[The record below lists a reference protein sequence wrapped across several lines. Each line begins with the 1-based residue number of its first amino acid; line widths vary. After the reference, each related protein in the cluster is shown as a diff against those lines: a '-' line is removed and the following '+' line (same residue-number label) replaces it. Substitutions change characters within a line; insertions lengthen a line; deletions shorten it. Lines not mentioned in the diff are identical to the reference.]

1 VHDFDL
7 DLRALVSRRSL
18 VAAGLFLVAVAAAAK
33 MSHRLGAAVDGLEDA
48 RPIWLWTAA
57 AAFLGSLLAS
67 ASAWRSAFGLVGARL
82 SRADAASRYALASL
96 VNGISP
102 LRVGSALRLALFA
115 RALPGD
121 DRTWRTGGALGVI
134 GAARSMVFAV
144 VIVVAASFGA
154 VPLWPVLALA
164 AFVVVTGIVA
174 FAARD
179 RTPRTHVAHL
189 LDAFREIGRSPVGGA
204 RIVGWV
210 ALSTI
215 ARFGG
220 AIAIAMSLGVHAPV
234 SAALI
239 ILPALDIAGLI
250 PLSGNVGITSGAVAV
265 ALQTHGIDVTQ
276 AMTTGLAFHAVET
289 AAGMAAGLGG
299 LLFLVRFDAR
309 RLVVAGAATCL
320 FAAFAATV
328 LVPLA

>member
-7 DLRALVSRRSL
+7 DLRSLVSRRSL
-18 VAAGLFLVAVAAAAK
+18 VAAGVFLVAVAAAAK
-33 MSHRLGAAVDGLEDA
+33 MTHRLGTAVDGLEDA
-48 RPIWLWTAA
+48 RPIWLWIAA

-67 ASAWRSAFGLVGARL
+67 ASAWRGAFGLCGARL
-82 SRADAASRYALASL
+82 TPSDAAARYALGSL
-96 VNGISP
+96 VNGFSP
-102 LRVGSALRLALFA
+102 FRVGSALRLALFA

-134 GAARSMVFAV
+134 GAARSLVFAG
-144 VIVVAASFGA
+144 VIIVAEAFGA
-154 VPLWPVLALA
+154 VPLWPVVVLAG
-164 AFVVVTGIVA
+164 FVVVTGVVA

-189 LDAFREIGRSPVGGA
+189 IDAFRELGRSPAGGA

-210 ALSTI
+210 ALSTV

-220 AIAIAMSLGVHAPV
+220 AAAIAAALGVNAPI

-239 ILPALDIAGLI
+239 ILPALDVAGLI
-250 PLSGNVGITSGAVAV
+250 PLSGNLGITSGAIAV

-276 AMTTGLAFHAVET
+276 ALSTGLAFHAVET
-289 AAGMAAGLGG
+289 AAGIAGGLGG

-309 RLVVAGAATCL
+309 RLVVAGAAACL